1 VFVHPLRSSGISK
14 QAFYKRLKVQQ
25 KQEID
30 HQKLTKMVKDYPKK
44 VGSKTGG
51 IKLHKELKQDFMK
64 QDINPDSYREVE
76 TSSIAF

>member
-1 VFVHPLRSSGISK
+1 MFVHPPRSSGISK
-14 QAFYKRLKVQQ
+14 QAFYKRLKVQE

-30 HQKLTKMVKDYPKK
+30 HQKLVEMVKDYRKK

-64 QDINPDSYREVE
+64 QDINPDSYREAE
-76 TSSIAF
+76 ISSIAF